1 LDVPSRG
8 TSAKLIVLTLEG
20 VGISDV
26 TDWFNAGHSE
36 VELISMLDSEQVSR

>member
-8 TSAKLIVLTLEG
+8 NVAKLTVLTLEG
-20 VGISDV
+20 VGITDV

-36 VELISMLDSEQVSR
+36 VALISMLDSEQVAR